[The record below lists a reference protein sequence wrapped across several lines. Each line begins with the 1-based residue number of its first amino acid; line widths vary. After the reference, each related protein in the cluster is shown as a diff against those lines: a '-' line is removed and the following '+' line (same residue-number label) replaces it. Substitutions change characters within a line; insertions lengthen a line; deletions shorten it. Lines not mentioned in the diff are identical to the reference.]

1 MIDQLLQTFGQS
13 AQGQQAY
20 NQLQAQ
26 GYTPQQSAGILTTA
40 FPAAVAAVKDAFT
53 GNTQGGLGLL
63 QVNQSNYATNF
74 LTAAVT
80 GLVRGQGLKGAAI
93 DGIQGV
99 AGGHV
104 AQVIA
109 SRCGLPQNVAGVV
122 GALIT
127 PPMIDF
133 LWDKFQ
139 AMQASGGIQGLLG
152 GGGAAP
158 NPAQAPRP
166 PRSQGGFGCPRS
178 APSRADRPPP
188 LTTPANHPP
197 GGGGGGGGGGTKR
210 RCGGLGCLR
219 ARVFDRDAT
228 TWRWP
233 IGPFTLRQRLD
244 HVMFSTGAFECL
256 RAGDGGAPTRRAGC
270 RARWRLVCA
279 WAKVHSST

>member
-13 AQGQQAY
+13 PQGQQAY
-20 NQLQAQ
+20 QQLQQQ
-26 GYTPQQSAGILTTA
+26 GYTPAQSAGILTTA

-53 GNTQGGLGLL
+53 GNSQGGLGLL

-80 GLVRGQGLKGAAI
+80 GLVRGQGLKGAAV
-93 DGIQGV
+93 DGLQGV

-139 AMQASGGIQGLLG
+139 QMQAQGGLQGLLG
-152 GGGAAP
+152 GGQAQAQAA
-158 NPAQAPRP
+158 NPAAAAAAALQ
-166 PRSQGGFGCPRS
+166 GFGS
-178 APSRADRPPP
+178 TFRPF
-188 LTTPANHPP
+188 
-197 GGGGGGGGGGTKR
+197 GR
-210 RCGGLGCLR
+210 
-219 ARVFDRDAT
+219 
-228 TWRWP
+228 
-233 IGPFTLRQRLD
+233 
-244 HVMFSTGAFECL
+244 
-256 RAGDGGAPTRRAGC
+256 
-270 RARWRLVCA
+270 
-279 WAKVHSST
+279 

>member
-13 AQGQQAY
+13 PQGQQAY
-20 NQLQAQ
+20 NQLQQQ
-26 GYTPQQSAGILTTA
+26 GYTPAQSAGILTTA

-93 DGIQGV
+93 DGLQGV

-139 AMQASGGIQGLLG
+139 QMQAQGGLQSLM
-152 GGGAAP
+152 GGGAQAQAAP
-158 NPAQAPRP
+158 GLNPAGAAAAAL
-166 PRSQGGFGCPRS
+166 SGFGSTFS
-178 APSRADRPPP
+178 AF
-188 LTTPANHPP
+188 
-197 GGGGGGGGGGTKR
+197 KR
-210 RCGGLGCLR
+210 
-219 ARVFDRDAT
+219 
-228 TWRWP
+228 
-233 IGPFTLRQRLD
+233 
-244 HVMFSTGAFECL
+244 
-256 RAGDGGAPTRRAGC
+256 
-270 RARWRLVCA
+270 
-279 WAKVHSST
+279 